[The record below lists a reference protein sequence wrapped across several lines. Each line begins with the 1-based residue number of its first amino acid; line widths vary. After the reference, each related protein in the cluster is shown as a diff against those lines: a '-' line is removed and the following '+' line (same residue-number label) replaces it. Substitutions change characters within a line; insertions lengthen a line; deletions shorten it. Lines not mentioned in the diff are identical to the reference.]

1 MTELAFTTVQKD
13 GGMLGCTF
21 PALRNGV
28 FLCRV
33 IRAIGIPGTVR
44 FPTRKEFVQ
53 RECRRGMQF
62 EQARAAP

>member
-1 MTELAFTTVQKD
+1 
-13 GGMLGCTF
+13 MLGCTF